1 MKRLAI
7 LLLLLI
13 NSISIFAQYKAY
25 GVVMSED
32 KSPMSGVIIT
42 AYNNNKMLKY
52 TVSSANG
59 SYTLISDVD
68 FTRLDFYIMGYK
80 RVSLSVDMKGG
91 SVLERDIM
99 LKEDAMQLPSVTV
112 KPEAIKVQGDTV
124 TYDATSFVRNGDNS
138 LKEVLNRVPNVS
150 VSTNGNVKVQGL
162 NINKF
167 YIEDMDM
174 LGDRYAIAVNN
185 LNPDDISSISIY
197 YNHQP
202 IKALSNTEYNEQSAI
217 NIKLKEKAKGRWM
230 YEFGGGLGAGN
241 KFIYDAHIKA
251 MRFGKKSQSM
261 FIGKSNNYGEDI
273 ISETQM
279 QNMGTGVYNVQQLAN
294 GGVEDLFPVSRTT
307 LSIPSNYYYNN
318 KSNAVSILNLNNL
331 KQGNSLK
338 ESVVFTTDVD
348 VEDIITKEIVLAENI
363 VIVDSLERK
372 RDRLQIEGDLTYTS
386 NKENAFVENKLLFKV
401 YSNGASTNL
410 KSSVDGYSIDYSL
423 PKIILNDNLSVVYKK
438 GEKTR
443 KLYGVFHY
451 SNLDQQMM
459 VHRDNTGSLFNSD
472 IVTQNFYTNNFT
484 AQLYSSFI
492 SGKKKSVFTYEPGV
506 SVWYKTYESVLEPYV
521 DSMYTYLS
529 LCSVQP
535 YFNMK
540 YRYRT
545 AKLDMS
551 VSLPLSLRCD
561 FISDK
566 TDFYLLYNPTL
577 SLNYKISSS
586 FKVNASASVAN
597 QIDDIDRMSG
607 RFIYTGYRNFYSYS
621 VLPSKITQN
630 YSVSLNYSNY
640 GSYFFVGLFGRY
652 TSTYNNVM
660 AHNYY
665 TDDYTFTDYVNQ
677 DSRYKFLIIGANIKK
692 RLASPLVLDTSVEYI
707 YINSQQYIQSNLYNT
722 YSDGIAGTI
731 GLEYSPLDKFSLNY
745 EGKISFSKLRGGSG
759 ASMINYTNSL
769 NINYNPIDKLLF
781 GAEVYH
787 YLNNSDNDNNN
798 KNASPFIDFRIEY
811 KPSEKLSFNCYVRNM
826 LNIKDYSYSY
836 FSGYSEIL
844 RITKLRGAE
853 FMVGFSYSL

>member
-1 MKRLAI
+1 MKRLS
-7 LLLLLI
+7 LLLLFLTY
-13 NSISIFAQYKAY
+13 SITIFAQNKAY

-32 KSPMSGVIIT
+32 KLPLSGVIIT
-42 AYNNNKMLKY
+42 AYNNNKLLKY

-59 SYTLISDVD
+59 SYTIVSDVD

-185 LNPDDISSISIY
+185 LNPNDISSISIY

-202 IKALSNTEYNEQSAI
+202 IKALSKAEYNEQSAI

-230 YEFGGGLGAGN
+230 YEFGGGMGAGN

-261 FIGKSNNYGEDI
+261 FIGKSNNSGEDI
-273 ISETQM
+273 ISETLL
-279 QNMGTGVYNVQQLAN
+279 QNMGTGVYNVQKLAN
-294 GGVEDLFPVSRTT
+294 GGVEDLFHVSKTI
-307 LSIPSNYYYNN
+307 LSIPSCYYYNN

-331 KQGNSLK
+331 KYGNTIK
-338 ESVVFTTDVD
+338 ESIVFTTDVD
-348 VEDIITKEIVLAENI
+348 LENRITKEIVLAESI

-386 NKENAFVENKLLFKV
+386 NKENTFLENKLLFKV
-401 YSNGASTNL
+401 YSNGAETNL

-423 PKIILNDNLSVVYKK
+423 PKIILNDNLSIVYKK

-459 VHRDNTGSLFNSD
+459 VHRNNNGSLFSSD
-472 IVTQNFYTNNFT
+472 VVTQNFYTNNFT

-492 SGKKKSVFTYEPGV
+492 SGKQKSVFTYEPGV

-586 FKVNASASVAN
+586 FKINASASVGN
-597 QIDDIDRMSG
+597 QIDDIDKMSG
-607 RFIYTGYRNFYSYS
+607 RYIYTGYRNFYSYS

-630 YSVSLNYSNY
+630 YSASLNYSNY
-640 GSYFFVGLFGRY
+640 SSYFFVGLY
-652 TSTYNNVM
+652 AKYISTYNNVM
-660 AHNYY
+660 THNYY
-665 TDDYTFTDYVNQ
+665 LDDYTFTEYMHQN
-677 DSRYKFLIIGANIKK
+677 SRHRLLMTGANIKK

-707 YINSQQYIQSNLYNT
+707 YNNSQQYIQSNLYDIL
-722 YSDGIAGTI
+722 SDGISGTI
-731 GLEYSPLDKFSLNY
+731 GLEYSPSDKFSLNY
-745 EGKISFSKLRGGSG
+745 EGRVSYSKLRGGKS
-759 ASMINYTNSL
+759 ASMVNYTNSL
-769 NINYNPIDKLLF
+769 NINYSPFDKLHL
-781 GAEVYH
+781 GTELHH
-787 YLNNSDNDNNN
+787 YLDNSNNDNS
-798 KNASPFIDFRIEY
+798 KTASPFIDFSIEY